1 MAKKLQSGELEECK
15 ECCIEILDTGT
26 FLDGT
31 GEADAL
37 TSLTSGAS
45 EEPPALIPIQADYC
59 PQSASVSMS
68 MRLEGRQLVRP
79 PASSSCFSQREAD
92 SSEDT
97 DVERDD
103 TV

>member
-1 MAKKLQSGELEECK
+1 MAKKLQSGEVEECK
-15 ECCIEILDTGT
+15 ECYIEILNSTGT

-37 TSLTSGAS
+37 TSLASGAS
-45 EEPPALIPIQADYC
+45 EGPPALIPIQADYC
-59 PQSASVSMS
+59 PQSASMS
-68 MRLEGRQLVRP
+68 VPLEGPRLVRP

-97 DVERDD
+97 DVERDE